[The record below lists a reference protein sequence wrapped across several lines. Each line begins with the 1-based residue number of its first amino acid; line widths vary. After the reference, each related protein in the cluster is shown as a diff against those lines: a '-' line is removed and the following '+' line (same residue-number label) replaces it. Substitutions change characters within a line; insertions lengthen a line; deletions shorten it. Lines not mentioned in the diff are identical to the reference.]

1 MTLMAVGGWV
11 VEKMMHLW
19 YMVDMELFKASHH
32 GDLEKVKAIYQN
44 EAISPETMAKAATIA
59 CKFGQLEVLQYFVA
73 IMNGKILQCYIDNAA
88 KFKQD
93 EVSAWLK
100 KALEEQ
106 RKEQQQRQSE
116 KALQKASKQWDD
128 DPENAVTPI
137 RPPSFI
143 HKKVKKFKQR

>member
-1 MTLMAVGGWV
+1 
-11 VEKMMHLW
+11 
-19 YMVDMELFKASHH
+19 MELFKASHH

-44 EAISPETMAKAATIA
+44 EAISPETMVKAAAVA

-73 IMNGKILQCYIDNAA
+73 IMNGKIMQCYVDNAA

-100 KALEEQ
+100 VALEKQ
-106 RKEQQQRQSE
+106 RKEQQEKIFE
-116 KALQKASKQWDD
+116 KAAQIEQKKDAADEVNSLV
-128 DPENAVTPI
+128 PM

-143 HKKVKKFKQR
+143 PKKVKKIKQRHK